1 MQGPENYL
9 KAQNMTLP
17 SAVDPSRTALL
28 DADHRVFVNY
38 EVYYFADQE
47 LKATFLKDPTEFTGE
62 LTNPVTMQRF
72 QPSSNALRAEYA
84 GRLFLFPDTASAQTF
99 EAEPDRFAL
108 PVYRMPEM

>member
-17 SAVDPSRTALL
+17 SAVDPSRTAVL
-28 DADHRVFVNY
+28 DANHRVFVNY
-38 EVYYFADQE
+38 EVYFFADQE
-47 LKATFLKDPTEFTGE
+47 LKATFLKDPTAFTGE

-72 QPSSNALRAEYA
+72 LPSSNALRAEHA
-84 GRLFLFPDTASAQTF
+84 GRLFLFPDAASAQTF